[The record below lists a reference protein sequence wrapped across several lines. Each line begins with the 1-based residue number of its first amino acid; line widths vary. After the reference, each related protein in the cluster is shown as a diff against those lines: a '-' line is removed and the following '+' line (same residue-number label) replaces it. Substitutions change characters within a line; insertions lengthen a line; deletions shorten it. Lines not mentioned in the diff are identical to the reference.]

1 MTSRRL
7 AAIAALLVLPA
18 CALNQGGSS
27 ADETQDVLRTV
38 SASPTP
44 QPPSLKGAKK
54 ANKITVRVLPQIA
67 QPGKKKAKASA
78 ARVPVTVQVAP
89 KRRTVVT
96 LQAQAGSGWK
106 RVGKAVATDKKGRH
120 VFLAPARR
128 GGKAA
133 TYRVVV
139 GKRASQPQS
148 TERWLSSKFTDD
160 FNGSSLSS
168 TWSHRRQHN
177 EKVGR
182 RCSRGD
188 KRAVKVTNG
197 TVRLSVLKDPN
208 NRAKCAGVLNG
219 KKTGKFARRLNG
231 HISTDGKM
239 SFKYGFAAARMKFP
253 RKQGQHGGFWLMPQV
268 HESGTVDPKRTG
280 AEIDIVESF
289 GEKAGPKSSMG
300 LASFT
305 YHWVW
310 KNGGGVQTK
319 TGGYLK
325 NVRPLL
331 QDKKDNWYDRYH
343 VFSVE
348 WTPSAYIFRIDG
360 KESWRSTRGVSGQPQ
375 YAILSLLSSDYELA
389 RLEGGDKKLPQHM
402 HVDWVR
408 IWETGS

>member
-27 ADETQDVLRTV
+27 ADGAHDGLRTV

-44 QPPSLKGAKK
+44 QPSLQGARK
-54 ANKITVRVLPQIA
+54 ASKVTIRVLPQIA
-67 QPGKKKAKASA
+67 QPGRKTSKASA

-89 KRRTVVT
+89 KRRTAVT
-96 LQAQAGSGWK
+96 LQAKAGSGWK
-106 RVGKAVATDKKGRH
+106 RVARATTDKKGRH
-120 VFLAPARR
+120 VFAAPARR

-133 TYRVVV
+133 TYRVTV
-139 GKRASQPQS
+139 GKRASQPAS
-148 TERWLSSKFTDD
+148 TQRWLSSKFTDD
-160 FNGSSLSS
+160 FTGGSLSS
-168 TWSHRRQHN
+168 SWSHRRQHT
-177 EKVGR
+177 EQVGR

-188 KRAVKVTNG
+188 KRAVKVTKG
-197 TVRLSVLKDPN
+197 TVRLSVLKDPD
-208 NRAKCAGVLNG
+208 NRSKCAGVLNG
-219 KKTGKFARRLNG
+219 KKTGMFARRLNG
-231 HISTDGKM
+231 HISTDGKV
-239 SFKYGFAAARMKFP
+239 SFRYGFAAARLKFP

-268 HESGTVDPKRTG
+268 HESGTVDPRRTG
-280 AEIDIVESF
+280 AEIDVVESF

-305 YHWVW
+305 YHWVL
-310 KNGGGVQTK
+310 KNGGGELTE

-331 QDKKDNWYDRYH
+331 QDKKDSWSKRYH